1 MMTGV
6 TVDSTSVFT
15 ADTLQ
20 GIDIQEEF
28 SIGRYIPF
36 SVTDSRL
43 TGGTFPGNDHQ
54 TYYYATTG
62 RADGLL
68 WPQEKMSIDFGFILL
83 SACLL
88 LITVITVFGRK
99 SIATG
104 FAYLSFRR
112 QPELSAP
119 GTSEVISWPPIF
131 RNIFTI
137 LNISLF
143 ASVSLLF
150 TDTLRYNGT
159 AASIKLTAIISG
171 SLLAA
176 LMLRHLTCIIMAEV
190 SGKKSVYREYMNVI
204 YNTWFA
210 DAIILFILNAI
221 ILFAPLN
228 NTLPVIISGIII
240 TAIFLVIRILRLLTI
255 FINRHISVLYFI
267 LYLCALE
274 VLPVLVIM
282 KMLGVF

>member
-1 MMTGV
+1 MTGV

-20 GIDIQEEF
+20 GFDIQEEF

-36 SVTDSRL
+36 SGTEAGL
-43 TGGTFPGNDHQ
+43 TGETFPGNDHQ
-54 TYYYATTG
+54 TNYFASAG

-68 WPQEKMSIDFGFILL
+68 RSPEKMSIDFSFILL
-83 SACLL
+83 SVCLL
-88 LITVITVFGRK
+88 LITVMTVFGRK

-104 FAYLSFRR
+104 FAYLSFRHR
-112 QPELSAP
+112 HELSAP

-131 RNIFTI
+131 RNIFAI
-137 LNISLF
+137 FNISLF

-159 AASIKLTAIISG
+159 AESIKLTALIAG
-171 SLLAA
+171 SFLAA
-176 LMLRHLTCIIMAEV
+176 LMLRHLICIIMAEV
-190 SGKKSVYREYMNVI
+190 SGLKSVYREYMNVI

-240 TAIFLVIRILRLLTI
+240 TAIFLIIRILRLLTI
-255 FINRHISVLYFI
+255 FLNWHISVLYFI